1 MKPGGETAEARILAI
16 AGQHLRR
23 DGLRRLT
30 VVRVA
35 EEAGM
40 THANVYRYF
49 KSKTDL
55 ADHLLSTWLR
65 GIERGL
71 TEIAQSPDPAD
82 DKLERFLTLLAR
94 AYLSG
99 ARDEP
104 ALFAVLSDALDAR
117 RPAGLRHRQRVR
129 DLMLGII
136 EEGASTRLFAGGDI
150 RRMQQLV
157 LDLMYRFIDPQA
169 VQLGLKTEPGAL
181 EGRRERA
188 TRMTL
193 RGLMQGVR

>member
-1 MKPGGETAEARILAI
+1 MKSGGETAEARILAI

-30 VVRVA
+30 IVRVA

-49 KSKTDL
+49 RSKTDL
-55 ADHLLSTWLR
+55 ADQLLGEWLR
-65 GIERGL
+65 DLEQGL
-71 TEIAQSPDPAD
+71 TEITQSPDPAD

-94 AYLSG
+94 AYLAA
-99 ARDEP
+99 AREEP
-104 ALFAVLSDALDAR
+104 ALFLVLTDALDAR
-117 RPAGLRHRQRVR
+117 RIAGLRHRQRVR
-129 DLMLGII
+129 DLMLRII

-150 RRMQQLV
+150 RRLQQLV
-157 LDLMYRFIDPQA
+157 LDLMHRFVDPHA
-169 VQLGLKTEPGAL
+169 IQLGLKTEAGTL

-193 RGLMQGVR
+193 RGLMQGR